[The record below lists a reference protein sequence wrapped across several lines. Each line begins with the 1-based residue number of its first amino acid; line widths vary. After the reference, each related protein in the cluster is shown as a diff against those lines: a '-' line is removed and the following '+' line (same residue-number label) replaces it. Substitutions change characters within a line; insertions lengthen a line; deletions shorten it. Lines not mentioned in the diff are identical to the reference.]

1 MVAFIE
7 AFRDQFGVE
16 PICRALRQAGVR
28 ISPSGYYAARARPPP
43 ARAVR
48 DAALEKQILRVYKD
62 SGERYGAWKVW
73 DQLNREGIAAA
84 RCTVERLMR
93 KLGLRGVRRGGYK
106 VRTTRSDPSQD
117 RPEDLVNR
125 DFAPDAPNRLWVVD
139 FTFVS
144 TWAGTAYTA
153 FVIDA
158 FARLIAGWRTAA
170 SHSTD
175 LVLDA
180 LVMAVTCR
188 ARQGVKVAGLIHHSD
203 AGSEYLSIRY
213 GAELVAAG
221 IAPSVGS
228 VGDSYDNALAES
240 IVGLYKTE
248 VIDHL
253 GPWET
258 PAQVEAATSEW
269 ASWYNTRRVM
279 RRTGAGRRPSTS
291 RPGVTGRSARS
302 RPAGRAAGPA
312 GQDKKEKEAAMA
324 AAHYPGGLRPHPPG
338 LRPGPR
344 PSSEMPRQV
353 KTGAAAGGH
362 LLAGR
367 GTGATEPPPR
377 SRAPPASQAMTL
389 RVTLAQP
396 GNPRRKSG
404 CPTRRCP
411 RPGGGPG
418 RAEPATRRGSW
429 TAQLDRCSIKQK
441 RKNDQTVVPPC
452 GGTVE
457 DNGHP
462 DQSIW
467 GESSLHQTRGAPDH
481 GEDLVPGAAGDGA
494 GAGAGLGPAAQAL
507 QDLPGQVG
515 LDEPPVRG
523 FADGAEHL
531 TAP

>member
-1 MVAFIE
+1 MGAARKYPDELRDRAVRLVLDLVKDQEASVTAACRKVGGELGIKADTLRGWAKQAQIDRGMRPGTASADAARIRALERENAELRRVNAISAHGERFFRGRARPPVALVVAFIE

-16 PICRALRQAGVR
+16 PVCRALRQAGVR

-125 DFAPDAPNRLWVVD
+125 DFAPDAPDRLWVVD

-213 GAELVAAG
+213 GAELAAAG

-269 ASWYNTRRVM
+269 ASWYNTARVM
-279 RRTGAGRRPSTS
+279 RRTGGRPPAEYEQAWRDGTLGQVPARGPGSRPRRPGRRR
-291 RPGVTGRSARS
+291 RPWPPLITQAGSAR
-302 RPAGRAAGPA
+302 
-312 GQDKKEKEAAMA
+312 
-324 AAHYPGGLRPHPPG
+324 
-338 LRPGPR
+338 
-344 PSSEMPRQV
+344 
-353 KTGAAAGGH
+353 
-362 LLAGR
+362 
-367 GTGATEPPPR
+367 
-377 SRAPPASQAMTL
+377 
-389 RVTLAQP
+389 
-396 GNPRRKSG
+396 
-404 CPTRRCP
+404 
-411 RPGGGPG
+411 
-418 RAEPATRRGSW
+418 TRRGS
-429 TAQLDRCSIKQK
+429 
-441 RKNDQTVVPPC
+441 
-452 GGTVE
+452 
-457 DNGHP
+457 
-462 DQSIW
+462 
-467 GESSLHQTRGAPDH
+467 APD
-481 GEDLVPGAAGDGA
+481 PGPPQRWPGRSGRVRRRAGISSPAAGRV
-494 GAGAGLGPAAQAL
+494 PRNPR
-507 QDLPGQVG
+507 PGQG
-515 LDEPPVRG
+515 RLRRRRR
-523 FADGAEHL
+523 
-531 TAP
+531 

>member
-48 DAALEKQILRVYKD
+48 DAALEKQILRVWKD

-158 FARLIAGWRTAA
+158 FARLITGWRTAA

-188 ARQGVKVAGLIHHSD
+188 ARQGVKVAGLIQHSD
-203 AGSEYLSIRY
+203 AGASTCPS
-213 GAELVAAG
+213 AT
-221 IAPSVGS
+221 APSWPPRAS
-228 VGDSYDNALAES
+228 RRRS
-240 IVGLYKTE
+240 
-248 VIDHL
+248 
-253 GPWET
+253 GPSGILMTTRW
-258 PAQVEAATSEW
+258 PR
-269 ASWYNTRRVM
+269 ASSACTRPRS
-279 RRTGAGRRPSTS
+279 ST
-291 RPGVTGRSARS
+291 TW
-302 RPAGRAAGPA
+302 
-312 GQDKKEKEAAMA
+312 
-324 AAHYPGGLRPHPPG
+324 
-338 LRPGPR
+338 
-344 PSSEMPRQV
+344 
-353 KTGAAAGGH
+353 GH
-362 LLAGR
+362 GK
-367 GTGATEPPPR
+367 PPPR
-377 SRAPPASQAMTL
+377 SRPPPANGPAGT
-389 RVTLAQP
+389 T
-396 GNPRRKSG
+396 
-404 CPTRRCP
+404 
-411 RPGGGPG
+411 PGG
-418 RAEPATRRGSW
+418 
-429 TAQLDRCSIKQK
+429 
-441 RKNDQTVVPPC
+441 
-452 GGTVE
+452 
-457 DNGHP
+457 
-462 DQSIW
+462 
-467 GESSLHQTRGAPDH
+467 
-481 GEDLVPGAAGDGA
+481 
-494 GAGAGLGPAAQAL
+494 
-507 QDLPGQVG
+507 
-515 LDEPPVRG
+515 
-523 FADGAEHL
+523 
-531 TAP
+531 

>member
-1 MVAFIE
+1 VVAFIE
-7 AFRDQFGVE
+7 AFREEFGVG
-16 PICRALRQAGVR
+16 PVCRALRQAGVA
-28 ISPSGYYAARARPPP
+28 ISPSGFYAARARPPP

-48 DAALEKQILRVYKD
+48 DAALEKEILRVYKD

-106 VRTTRSDPSQD
+106 VRTTRPDPSQD
-117 RPEDLVNR
+117 RPADLVNR
-125 DFAPDAPNRLWVVD
+125 DFAPDAPDRLWVVD
-139 FTFVS
+139 FTFVP
-144 TWAGTAYTA
+144 TRAGMAYTA

-158 FARLIAGWRTAA
+158 FARLITGWRTAA

-188 ARQGVKVAGLIHHSD
+188 ARQGVKVAGLTHHSD

-240 IVGLYKTE
+240 IIGLYKTE

-269 ASWYNTRRVM
+269 ASWYNTARVM
-279 RRTGAGRRPSTS
+279 RRTGGRPPGEYERAWRDGTLGQVPARGPGSRPRRKDEGGGDGRRSLP
-291 RPGVTGRSARS
+291 RRAPPA
-302 RPAGRAAGPA
+302 PAGAPPRTPALLRDGPA
-312 GQDKKEKEAAMA
+312 GQDGC
-324 AAHYPGGLRPHPPG
+324 GGGRASPRRPQDGCHGTPA
-338 LRPGPR
+338 
-344 PSSEMPRQV
+344 QV
-353 KTGAAAGGH
+353 KGASGVAGDDAKASP
-362 LLAGR
+362 L
-367 GTGATEPPPR
+367 PR
-377 SRAPPASQAMTL
+377 
-389 RVTLAQP
+389 P

-411 RPGGGPG
+411 SPPAGAW

-441 RKNDQTVVPPC
+441 RKMIRPWFRHAAVPWK
-452 GGTVE
+452 TTAT
-457 DNGHP
+457 
-462 DQSIW
+462 
-467 GESSLHQTRGAPDH
+467 QTRAS
-481 GEDLVPGAAGDGA
+481 GENRVSTKPGVLQSGMAG
-494 GAGAGLGPAAQAL
+494 
-507 QDLPGQVG
+507 GQV
-515 LDEPPVRG
+515 
-523 FADGAEHL
+523 
-531 TAP
+531 